1 GDTGCFKIKDRLP
14 SRYRRIY
21 RITYNGGND
30 CGYQSL
36 AFKIVT
42 IEHLRREKGRTN
54 GSLKDGSNTG
64 CQPCHHKNTPL
75 PNTHSQLFAYIG
87 SYSGS
92 NLGSYLLHH
101 SFLPYVP
108 TPPIGHI
115 HCSQLRYQTL
125 LVLPARSVIAS
136 NYRIIALSSRFESKE
151 IYDDSCYYYPDG
163 GQDNNKPAKLN

>member
-21 RITYNGGND
+21 RITYDGGND

-92 NLGSYLLHH
+92 NLSNG
-101 SFLPYVP
+101 SFLSGAS
-108 TPPIGHI
+108 T
-115 HCSQLRYQTL
+115 
-125 LVLPARSVIAS
+125 AS
-136 NYRIIALSSRFESKE
+136 NGHNR
-151 IYDDSCYYYPDG
+151 C
-163 GQDNNKPAKLN
+163 